1 MTVVTIS
8 RELGSRGTRIAEAVG
23 HELDA
28 TCIDKEVLAEM
39 ARQAGVQVEVIVEAE
54 EKLMSRAGVV
64 SQEMRS
70 LFSADPNRRNRPM
83 DQATYVDGMT
93 KAIRALAERG
103 SVVFIGRGSQLI
115 LENHPTALH
124 VHLYAAPEIRAGRI
138 QRRRGMA
145 EIGTAEHIIGLAD
158 EQRRNWYQ
166 RFFTSADWK
175 NCRHYHLMLDTG
187 RIPEAT
193 AVALIVHAART
204 APPDREE
211 HT

>member
-23 HELDA
+23 NELDA

-54 EKLMSRAGVV
+54 EKLMSRAGMV

-70 LFSADPNRRNRPM
+70 LFSADPSRRNRPM
-83 DQATYVDGMT
+83 NQEAFVERMT
-93 KAIRALAERG
+93 DAIRALAEQG
-103 SVVFIGRGSQLI
+103 NVVFIGRGSQLV
-115 LENHPTALH
+115 LEDYPTALH
-124 VHLYAAPEIRAGRI
+124 VHLYAAPAVRASRI

-145 EIGTAEHIIGLAD
+145 EIDTAKRIIGLAD

-166 RFFTSADWK
+166 RFFASADWK
-175 NCRHYHLMLDTG
+175 NSRHYHLMLDTG

-204 APPDREE
+204 ARPD
-211 HT
+211 

>member
-23 HELDA
+23 HELNA

-39 ARQAGVQVEVIVEAE
+39 ARQAGVEVEVIVEAE

-70 LFSADPNRRNRPM
+70 LFSADPSRRNRPM
-83 DQATYVDGMT
+83 NQETYVDGM
-93 KAIRALAERG
+93 KNAIRALAERG
-103 SVVFIGRGSQLI
+103 NVVFIGRGSQLI
-115 LENHPTALH
+115 LEDHPSALH
-124 VHLYAAPEIRAGRI
+124 VHLFAAPEIRAARI

-145 EIGTAEHIIGLAD
+145 DNGTAERIIGLAD

-175 NCRHYHLMLDTG
+175 NSRHYNLMLDTG

-204 APPDREE
+204 DMPD
-211 HT
+211 

>member
-54 EKLMSRAGVV
+54 EKLMSRAAVV

-83 DQATYVDGMT
+83 DQATYVAGMT

-115 LENHPTALH
+115 LEDHPAALH

-138 QRRRGMA
+138 PRRRGMA
-145 EIGTAEHIIGLAD
+145 VFGTAESIIGLAD
-158 EQRRNWYQ
+158 EQRLNWYQ
-166 RFFTSADWK
+166 
-175 NCRHYHLMLDTG
+175 
-187 RIPEAT
+187 
-193 AVALIVHAART
+193 
-204 APPDREE
+204 
-211 HT
+211 

>member
-23 HELDA
+23 AALDA
-28 TCIDKEVLAEM
+28 PCIDKEVLAEM

-70 LFSADPNRRNRPM
+70 LFSADPSRHSRPM
-83 DQATYVDGMT
+83 DQKTYVAQMAG
-93 KAIRALAERG
+93 AIRTLAQKANL
-103 SVVFIGRGSQLI
+103 VFVGRGAQLI
-115 LENHPTALH
+115 LEDHPNALH
-124 VHLYAAPEIRAGRI
+124 VHLYAAPETRAGRI

-145 EIGTAEHIIGLAD
+145 EIDTARRIIQLAD

-166 RFFTSADWK
+166 RFFASADWK
-175 NCRHYHLMLDTG
+175 NSRHYHLMLDTG
-187 RIPEAT
+187 RIPEDA
-193 AVALIVHAART
+193 AVALILAAAKTTR
-204 APPDREE
+204 PE
-211 HT
+211 

>member
-23 HELDA
+23 HALNA

-39 ARQAGVQVEVIVEAE
+39 ARQAGVEVEVIVEAE

-70 LFSADPNRRNRPM
+70 LFSADPSRRNRPM
-83 DQATYVDGMT
+83 NQETYVDGM
-93 KAIRALAERG
+93 KNAIRALAERG
-103 SVVFIGRGSQLI
+103 HVVFVGRGSQLI
-115 LENHPTALH
+115 LEDHPSALH
-124 VHLYAAPEIRAGRI
+124 VHLFAAPEIRAARI

-145 EIGTAEHIIGLAD
+145 DNGTAERIIGLAD

-175 NCRHYHLMLDTG
+175 NSRHYNLMLDTG

-204 APPDREE
+204 DTPD
-211 HT
+211 

>member
-23 HELDA
+23 HELGS
-28 TCIDKEVLAEM
+28 TCFDKEVLAEM
-39 ARQAGVQVEVIVEAE
+39 ARQAGVEIEVIVEAE

-70 LFSADPNRRNRPM
+70 LFSADPNRRDRPM
-83 DQATYVDGMT
+83 NQATYLDGMSN
-93 KAIRALAERG
+93 AIRLLAEKG
-103 SVVFIGRGSQLI
+103 NVVIIGRGSQLI
-115 LENHPTALH
+115 LEDHPTALH
-124 VHLYAAPEIRAGRI
+124 VHLFAAPQVRAGRI

-145 EIGTAEHIIGLAD
+145 EIDTAKRIIGLAD

-166 RFFTSADWK
+166 RFFASADWK
-175 NCRHYHLMLDTG
+175 NSRHYHLMLDTG

-193 AVALIVHAART
+193 AVALIVHAAKT
-204 APPDREE
+204 ARPD
-211 HT
+211 